1 MTPQQSQLVL
11 FAVLIGV
18 FYFLLIRPQQQRVKA
33 HQKLVSELKVGDK
46 VVTIGGIHGT
56 ITALKEDTIM
66 LKVADKVIVELSRSA
81 VGRKQGTPE
90 K

>member
-1 MTPQQSQLVL
+1 MTPQQSQLIL

-33 HQKLVSELKVGDK
+33 HQKLVSELTVGDK